1 MSLPAFPF
9 CVCILCLAIF
19 NLNGRVLAYQDQQV
33 PTENSD
39 TLLQERLRG
48 SITPERDWWDL
59 QHYHLSVEFFPDSKE
74 LQGTN
79 KVTFK
84 VLKQGQRMQIDLQQP
99 LKITSVIHGSE
110 KLKFERNGNVY
121 WIDFA
126 EELKVGTEESVLISY
141 AGVPQE
147 AKLPPWEGGVTWAKD
162 EKGQPFIATTCQR
175 IGASVWW
182 PTKDHGY
189 DEPDDGVKISLTVPK
204 GLTGVANG
212 RLQGSELKADKRTFH
227 WVVSH
232 PINNYCVNANVGNY
246 VNFQEQF
253 QGEAGQLDLDYWVLK
268 HQKDRA
274 IKTFKEVPR
283 TIKAFEHWFG
293 PYPFYEDS
301 FKVVTV
307 PYLGMEHQSNVSYG
321 NGFKNGY
328 AGQDLSSTGVG
339 LLFDFIIVHESG
351 HEWFGNNISMQDI
364 ADMWIHESFTNYSEN
379 LFVEYHFSE
388 KEAQDYVVGCRGLVR
403 NDRPIIG
410 QYGLNR
416 PGSWDMF
423 YKGGNMLH
431 TIRHI
436 LNNDDLWREI
446 LRGLNQKFWHQTV
459 KTQQIET
466 YINTKSGVDFSK
478 MFDQFLRDRRI
489 PQLNYKSDGAKLT
502 YWFTEVVD
510 GFSFPTRI
518 VINQKETTI
527 EPTTQQQILDFGST
541 IETVELDRNF
551 YFDLKEA
558 KAEEN

>member
-9 CVCILCLAIF
+9 YVCILCLAIF

-388 KEAQDYVVGCRGLVR
+388 KEAQDYVIGCRGLVR